1 MNSDFIIGVIGLGYV
16 GFPLACLFAD
26 KYKVIGFDMSRER
39 VDELNAGHDH
49 TAEVTAE
56 CHAKAL
62 ANGLKC
68 TTEWEVLRA
77 CNVYIVAVPTPVD
90 DQHHPDLTPL
100 EKASRTVGE
109 VISKGDIVIYEST
122 VYPGA
127 TEDFCAPIIEE
138 VSGLKFNSDF
148 FMGYSPER
156 INPGDKDHR
165 VENIRKITSGSTPE
179 IAETID
185 RLYNSVLLNGTFR
198 ASSIKVAEAA
208 KIMENTQRDINI
220 AFMNEM
226 AVVMNAIGIG
236 ISEVIEAAGTKW
248 NFLKFQPGLVGGHC
262 IGVDPYYLIDKAK
275 QVGIYPRLTA
285 EARRINEAMG
295 GYVAERIIKCMT
307 LNGKAENNARILL
320 LGFTFKEN
328 CPDIRNTKVVEI
340 YKRLAPYT
348 SYIDVLDPW
357 VNPDM
362 AQKEYGIKTVSS
374 IDGLRYSS
382 YDAVVHCV
390 AHDCFREL
398 DFNSLC
404 AEDGGIVFDAKGTLP
419 PPYDKYLNTN
429 KLYDEYNNSNLL
441 QKNEKKQKFNHS
453 DGIGNPGTEKSACSS
468 LAACGHDCLLG

>member
-16 GFPLACLFAD
+16 GFPLACLFAS
-26 KYKVIGFDMSRER
+26 KYKVIGFDMNRER
-39 VDELNAGHDH
+39 VDELNDGRDH

-68 TTEWEVLRA
+68 TTEWEALRE

-90 DQHHPDLTPL
+90 EQYHPDLTSL

-122 VYPGA
+122 VYPGV
-127 TEDFCAPIIEE
+127 TEDFCAPVIEA
-138 VSGLKFNSDF
+138 VSGLRLNADF

-156 INPGDKDHR
+156 INPGDKVHR
-165 VENIRKITSGSTPE
+165 VENICKITSGSTPE
-179 IAETID
+179 TADIVD
-185 RLYNSVLLNGTFR
+185 RLYNSVLLSGTFR

-208 KIMENTQRDINI
+208 KIIENTQRDVNI

-226 AVVMNAIGIG
+226 TVVLNSIGIH
-236 ISEVIEAAGTKW
+236 ISEVIEAASTKW

-275 QVGIYPRLTA
+275 QAGVYPRLTA
-285 EARRINEAMG
+285 EARRINESMG
-295 GYVAERIIKCMT
+295 SYVAERIIQCMT
-307 LNGKAENNARILL
+307 LNGKPEKNARILL

-328 CPDIRNTKVVEI
+328 CPDTRNTKVIGI
-340 YKRLAPYT
+340 YRRLLAYT
-348 SYIDVLDPW
+348 PNIVVMDP
-357 VNPDM
+357 M
-362 AQKEYGIKTVSS
+362 ADPVAVQNEYGIKVVN
-374 IDGLRYSS
+374 GLDQLQYGS

-390 AHDCFREL
+390 AHDSFREL

-404 AEDGGIVFDAKGTLP
+404 GNDGILFDAKGTLCS
-419 PPYDKYLNTN
+419 DKQPASI
-429 KLYDEYNNSNLL
+429 KCD
-441 QKNEKKQKFNHS
+441 K
-453 DGIGNPGTEKSACSS
+453 I
-468 LAACGHDCLLG
+468 